1 MLGYLEQCFRYKRR
15 LRDDR
20 NRRRAI
26 QRIAPTKQAYGY
38 RMIARKRSRKKP
50 AQQMVV
56 APTICWS
63 MDLVSDALIDGRTM
77 RMPLVVDDV
86 IREGVELA
94 ELGIPLQ
101 DSV

>member
-1 MLGYLEQCFRYKRR
+1 
-15 LRDDR
+15 
-20 NRRRAI
+20 
-26 QRIAPTKQAYGY
+26 
-38 RMIARKRSRKKP
+38 MIARKRSRKKP